1 MGWEVKLEKERHDD
15 NPTFCFDEALRPSE
29 DGDFRAVRGTWR
41 EE

>member
-15 NPTFCFDEALRPSE
+15 NPTFCFDEALRSSE
-29 DGDFRAVRGTWR
+29 DRNFRFVAGTWR